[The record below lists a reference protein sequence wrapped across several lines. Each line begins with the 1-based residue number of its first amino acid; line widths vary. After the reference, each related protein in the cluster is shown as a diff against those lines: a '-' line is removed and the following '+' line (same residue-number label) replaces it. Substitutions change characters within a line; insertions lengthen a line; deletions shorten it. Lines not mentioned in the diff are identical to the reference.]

1 MNICDDKFRQWRV
14 KKIKKGEMEMSDFRC
29 PFYYY
34 DGSWRCVKVS
44 GCLSLH
50 DYDTYCTD
58 KYRYVQCP
66 YYRD

>member
-1 MNICDDKFRQWRV
+1 
-14 KKIKKGEMEMSDFRC
+14 MSDFRC